1 MTRRITAFVFAA
13 LLLPEV
19 VLAQPVPRRAF
30 VDATHASG
38 GAVLDLKPADFRV
51 TEAGELR
58 EVSSAT
64 LTRRP
69 LRIVLLVDTSDA
81 IRQPIGQIRTAI
93 ATFIEALDAG
103 HEMMFVTVAGTP
115 QVRVQPTT
123 DRAPMIKV
131 AREIFGTTGANTMYR
146 TVDDMFHRFGQTTG
160 HRPVFAVVTAEGFES
175 TQNINPQEIKHISD
189 HFISRGGTLH
199 GIRLIVPLTGQTFR
213 GGALTEL
220 PVTQMV
226 ARDSGGAYTDTS
238 PNGLLDVLQ
247 KLAGVINDSH
257 ASAAMVYQVEYTGA
271 QIKGRKPA
279 VPDVKVDREGIQLKV
294 FASP

>member
-1 MTRRITAFVFAA
+1 MRPWPALLFVA
-13 LLLPEV
+13 LLLP
-19 VLAQPVPRRAF
+19 ASAGGQPVTRRAF

-51 TEAGELR
+51 TEAGETR
-58 EVSSAT
+58 EVTSAA
-64 LTRRP
+64 LTSRP

-93 ATFIEALDAG
+93 ATFLDALDAG
-103 HEMMFVTVAGTP
+103 HEMMFVTVSGTA

-123 DRAPMIKV
+123 DRAAMIKV
-131 AREIFGTTGANTMYR
+131 ARDLFGTTGANTMYR
-146 TVDDMFHRFGQTTG
+146 TVDDIFHRFAQTTA
-160 HRPVFAVVTAEGFES
+160 HRPVFVVVTTEGFES

-199 GIRLIVPLTGQTFR
+199 SIRLIVPLTGQTFR

-247 KLAGVINDSH
+247 RLAGVINDSH
-257 ASAAMVYQVEYTGA
+257 ASAAMVYQVEYAGA

-279 VPDVKVDREGIQLKV
+279 IPDVRVDREGIQLKV
-294 FASP
+294 FAAP

>member
-1 MTRRITAFVFAA
+1 MRPWPGLLFAA
-13 LLLPEV
+13 LLLP
-19 VLAQPVPRRAF
+19 APAGGQPVTRRAF
-30 VDATHASG
+30 VDATLASG
-38 GAVLDLKPADFRV
+38 GGVLDLKPADFHV
-51 TEAGELR
+51 TEAGEVR

-69 LRIVLLVDTSDA
+69 LRIVLLVDTSYA
-81 IRQPIGQIRTAI
+81 ISQPIGQIRTAI

-103 HEMMFVTVAGTP
+103 HEMMFVTSGTP

-123 DRAPMIKV
+123 DRAAMIKV
-131 AREIFGTTGANTMYR
+131 ASELFGTGANTMYR
-146 TVDDMFHRFGQTTG
+146 TVDEMFHRFGQTTG

-199 GIRLIVPLTGQTFR
+199 SIRLIVPLTAQTSP
-213 GGALTEL
+213 GGTPTEL

-238 PNGLLDVLQ
+238 PNGLLNVLQ
-247 KLAGVINDSH
+247 RLAGVINDAH
-257 ASAAMVYQVEYTGA
+257 ASAAMVYQIEYTGA
-271 QIKGRKPA
+271 PIKGRRPV
-279 VPDVKVDREGIQLKV
+279 VPDVKVDREGIRLKV

>member
-1 MTRRITAFVFAA
+1 MTRRITALVFAA
-13 LLLPEV
+13 CLVPEV
-19 VLAQPVPRRAF
+19 VLAQPVTRRAF

-51 TEAGELR
+51 TEAGEVR

-69 LRIVLLVDTSDA
+69 LRIVLLVDTSEA

-103 HEMMFVTVAGTP
+103 HEMMFVTSGTP

-123 DRAPMIKV
+123 DRAAMIKV
-131 AREIFGTTGANTMYR
+131 ARKLFGTGANTMYR
-146 TVDDMFHRFGQTTG
+146 TVDEMFHRFGQTTG
-160 HRPVFAVVTAEGFES
+160 HRPVFVVVTAEGFES
-175 TQNINPQEIKHISD
+175 TENINPQEIKHISD

-199 GIRLIVPLTGQTFR
+199 SIRLIVPLTGQTSR

-247 KLAGVINDSH
+247 RLAGVINDSH

>member
-1 MTRRITAFVFAA
+1 MRPWPALLFAA
-13 LLLPEV
+13 LLLP
-19 VLAQPVPRRAF
+19 APAGGQPVTRRAF

-51 TEAGELR
+51 TEAGEVR

-103 HEMMFVTVAGTP
+103 HEMMFVTSGTP

-131 AREIFGTTGANTMYR
+131 ARELFGTTGANTMYR
-146 TVDDMFHRFGQTTG
+146 TVDEMFHRFGQTTG

-199 GIRLIVPLTGQTFR
+199 SIRLIVPLTGQTSR

-247 KLAGVINDSH
+247 RLAGVINDSH
-257 ASAAMVYQVEYTGA
+257 ASAAMVYQVEYTGPP
-271 QIKGRKPA
+271 IKGRKPA
-279 VPDVKVDREGIQLKV
+279 VPDVRVDREGIQLKV